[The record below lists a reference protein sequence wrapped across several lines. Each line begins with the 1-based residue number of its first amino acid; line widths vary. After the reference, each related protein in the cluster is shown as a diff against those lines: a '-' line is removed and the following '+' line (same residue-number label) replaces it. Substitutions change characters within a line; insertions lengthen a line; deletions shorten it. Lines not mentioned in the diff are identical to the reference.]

1 MSRDLFNL
9 LDLGSHTNAKH
20 TGDDRAAVGIPAA
33 AGRECCALLSFFK
46 LGKSFS
52 LIEEIADKW
61 IALGITSFE
70 DCPMFT

>member
-46 LGKSFS
+46 LYLDITHFNFVRCS
-52 LIEEIADKW
+52 LDYFATKPKW
-61 IALGITSFE
+61 FIF
-70 DCPMFT
+70 